1 MDAEV
6 FTLAQFL
13 QQNSDFFFSPFWFM
27 TAENRKLFHEQEVE
41 KCLVTLLGSENDG
54 TKIAASQAIS
64 AMCENSGSKEF
75 FNNQGKQT
83 GKGHFEH
90 F

>member
-1 MDAEV
+1 MAKSW
-6 FTLAQFL
+6 L
-13 QQNSDFFFSPFWFM
+13 FFFPFWF
-27 TAENRKLFHEQEVE
+27 TKAEIRKLFHEQEVE
-41 KCLVTLLGSENDG
+41 KCLVALLGSENDG

-83 GKGHFEH
+83 RRNDLEH

>member
-1 MDAEV
+1 MK
-6 FTLAQFL
+6 
-13 QQNSDFFFSPFWFM
+13 
-27 TAENRKLFHEQEVE
+27 AENRKLFHEQEVE
-41 KCLVTLLGSENDG
+41 KCLVALLSSESDG

-75 FNNQGKQT
+75 FNHQGKQT
-83 GKGHFEH
+83 GRNHFVH